1 MTLRT
6 EPALAAGSAA
16 HFYKCLATS
25 TGNIDMTVAGH
36 ASTAPGVFF
45 ATPST
50 ANAPS
55 GLVITRITLSIV
67 DAGIR
72 PERFAGLSAS
82 TAGLKIQVT
91 TSTGGVLFDFL
102 DGQTIKKNA
111 DWSLL
116 AGADAVTTTPSAGDD
131 GFAVRWTIKRT
142 QPLLVKQGQQ
152 FRFTIQDASSGISSW
167 NTMAQGYYEV
177 DRTL

>member
-25 TGNIDMTVAGH
+25 TGNIDMNVAGH
-36 ASTAPGVFF
+36 ASSTPGVFF
-45 ATPST
+45 ITPST

-55 GLVITRITLSIV
+55 GVVINRVTV
-67 DAGIR
+67 AVMDAGIR
-72 PERFAGLSAS
+72 PERFAGLTAS
-82 TAGLKIQVT
+82 TAGVKIQVT

-102 DGQTIKKNA
+102 DGATIKKNA
-111 DWSLL
+111 DWPLL

-131 GFAVRWTIKRT
+131 GLAIRWTIKRT
-142 QPLLVKQGQQ
+142 KPLLVKQGQQ
-152 FRFTIQDASSGISSW
+152 LRFTIQDASSGISSW
-167 NTMAQGYYEV
+167 NTMAQGFYET